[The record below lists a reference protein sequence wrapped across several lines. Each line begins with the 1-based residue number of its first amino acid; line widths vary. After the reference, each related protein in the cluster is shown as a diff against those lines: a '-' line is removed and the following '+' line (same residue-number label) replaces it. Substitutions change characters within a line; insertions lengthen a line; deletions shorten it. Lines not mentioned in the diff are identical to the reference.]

1 MARPKKKPE
10 GEAMELAPPSNTDH
24 VRIRW
29 TAVGEQR
36 RAWANGEMHKAGA
49 EFSVSPRDADILT
62 TRGFAERI

>member
-10 GEAMELAPPSNTDH
+10 GEAMERVNPSNTDE

-29 TAVGEQR
+29 TALAEKR
-36 RAWANGEMHKAGA
+36 RAWANGEMHEAGA